1 MITEEMYY
9 TPTIDQ
15 FVEGFEYQTKHTMG
29 YSIMDFSKPEEC
41 TKPEMK
47 DYWFDN
53 IVPNLDKPTY
63 LHTIIKEDGTT
74 WTFMNEP
81 WPDEDPLRT
90 IKIMLENGNIR
101 AKR

>member
-1 MITEEMYY
+1 MDKYY
-9 TPTIDQ
+9 TPEIEE
-15 FVEGFEYQTKHTMG
+15 FVEGFKYQTKHSLG
-29 YSIMDFSKPEEC
+29 FSIMYFSNPEKS

-63 LHTIIKEDGTT
+63 PHTIIKEDGTT
-74 WTFMNEP
+74 WTFLNDSGMY
-81 WPDEDPLRT
+81 DDPLRT

-101 AKR
+101 SKR